1 MAEALYRK
9 YRPKKFS
16 EVVGQDHITK
26 VLEGAIEQE
35 NIGHAYLFAGSRGL
49 GKTTIAR
56 IFAKAI
62 GCTENDLYEIDAAS
76 HTGVDNIRELS
87 ENVYTLPFDSPY
99 KVYIIDE
106 VHMLSKSAFNAFLK
120 TLEEPPKHVVFI
132 LATTETDKLPET
144 IVSRCQT
151 FTFKKPSRKVLTSV
165 VSKVSKKEEF
175 ELEASAAELI
185 ALLAD
190 GSFRDALSILQKI
203 HASSKDKKVSV
214 DEVEEVTGAP
224 KRKLIS
230 DYVEGILKGEKEKA
244 LSSIALAEESGVDM
258 RTFLTLVLDYLRAVL
273 LLKHVGSMEKDF
285 VAQYGE
291 DEVAQMKELTGAISP
306 AALIAHLEAS
316 KEMRFAPIPSLPLE
330 LAVIKLI
337 GQDSEE
343 ENIA

>member
-1 MAEALYRK
+1 MNMAEALYRK
-9 YRPKKFS
+9 YRPQKFS

-26 VLEGAIEQE
+26 VLEGAIAQD
-35 NIGHAYLFAGSRGL
+35 NVGHAYLFAGSRGL

-76 HTGVDNIRELS
+76 NTGVDNIRELS
-87 ENVYTLPFDSPY
+87 ENVYTLPFNSPY

-132 LATTETDKLPET
+132 LATTETEKLPET
-144 IVSRCQT
+144 IISRCQT

-165 VSKVSKKEEF
+165 VSKVSKKEGF

-190 GSFRDALSILQKI
+190 GSFRDALSVLQKI

-214 DEVEEVTGAP
+214 AEVEEVTGAP
-224 KRKLIS
+224 KRTLIS
-230 DYVEGILKGEKEKA
+230 DYADGILGGDKEKA
-244 LSSIALAEESGVDM
+244 LGAIKAAEDGGVEM
-258 RTFLTLVLDYLRAVL
+258 RTFLTLVLDYLRSVL
-273 LLKHVGSMEKDF
+273 LLKHVASMEKEF
-285 VAQYGE
+285 VAQYGD
-291 DEVAQMKELTGAISP
+291 DEVAHMKTLTSSITPEVLA
-306 AALIAHLEAS
+306 AHLEAS
-316 KEMRFAPIPSLPLE
+316 RDMRYAPIPSLPLE
-330 LAVIKLI
+330 LAVIALVR
-337 GQDSEE
+337 QDSE
-343 ENIA
+343 

>member
-9 YRPKKFS
+9 YRPQKFS
-16 EVVGQDHITK
+16 EVVGQEHITK
-26 VLEGAIEQE
+26 VLEGAIAQD
-35 NIGHAYLFAGSRGL
+35 NVGHAYLFAGTRGL

-56 IFAKAI
+56 IFAKEV

-87 ENVYTLPFDSPY
+87 ENVYTLPFDSKY

-151 FTFKKPSRKVLTSV
+151 FTFKKPSRKILTSV
-165 VSKVSKKEEF
+165 VTKVSKKEGF

-214 DEVEEVTGAP
+214 SEVEEVTGAP
-224 KRKLIS
+224 KRKLIAE
-230 DYVEGILKGEKEKA
+230 YVEGILKGERDKA
-244 LSSIALAEESGVDM
+244 LAAIKGAEDAGVEM
-258 RTFLTLVLDYLRAVL
+258 RTFLTLVLDYLRAIL
-273 LLKHVGSMEKDF
+273 LLKHVGSIETEF

-291 DEVAQMKELTGAISP
+291 DEVSHMKELVGTITP
-306 AALIAHLEAS
+306 QVLIAHLEAS
-316 KEMRFAPIPSLPLE
+316 KDMRYAPIPSLPLE

-337 GQDSEE
+337 GQDS
-343 ENIA
+343 A

>member
-175 ELEASAAELI
+175 ELETSAAELI

-230 DYVEGILKGEKEKA
+230 DYVEGTLKGEKEKA
-244 LSSIALAEESGVDM
+244 LSSIASAEESGVDM

-273 LLKHVGSMEKDF
+273 LLKSVASMEKDF
-285 VAQYGE
+285 IAQYGE

-337 GQDSEE
+337 GQDD
-343 ENIA
+343 A